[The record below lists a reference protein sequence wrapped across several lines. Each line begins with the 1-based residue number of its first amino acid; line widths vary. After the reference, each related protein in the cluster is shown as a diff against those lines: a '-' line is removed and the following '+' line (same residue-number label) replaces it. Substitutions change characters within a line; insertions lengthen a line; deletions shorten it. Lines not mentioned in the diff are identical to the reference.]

1 MHVKTVA
8 VKLEMIGVQ
17 DVRLEDGLAMYV
29 RAARRSQVTNITRMV
44 HYGKDLS
51 A

>member
-1 MHVKTVA
+1 MKTA
-8 VKLEMIGVQ
+8 DIKLEMIGVQ
-17 DVRLEDGLAMYV
+17 DARLEDGLDMYV
-29 RAARRSQVTNITRMV
+29 RAAQRSQVANITRMV